1 MGEGLR
7 HEGLPGRASKG
18 CPPNTPVPRQHNPT
32 EPWGGFSLSTSW
44 RPTLGPLLG
53 CRPS

>member
-7 HEGLPGRASKG
+7 REGRMAGLQGMPPTPPSPNNTA
-18 CPPNTPVPRQHNPT
+18 PPNR
-32 EPWGGFSLSTSW
+32 GGFSLSTSW

-53 CRPS
+53 RRPS